1 MARLLP
7 PWYITKSQIS
17 FRLKLVR
24 GNVLYL
30 GVVRDRFICIGDRDI
45 AILSPH
51 NSAPGELLLR
61 ESAGILPIYALGYIY
76 CVLCIAYLVL
86 CPFES
91 TLNIVFLPKSTLKS
105 CVFQW
110 KGETLAF
117 AQLLHIP
124 LVLTS
129 TDNSET
135 FVRLV
140 WAHIYTYATKSYPGT
155 QVGKNIDWVDFQN
168 KKTKSDLAAQ
178 AAKQ

>member
-1 MARLLP
+1 M
-7 PWYITKSQIS
+7 
-17 FRLKLVR
+17 R

-61 ESAGILPIYALGYIY
+61 ESAGILPIYAFIYIVY
-76 CVLCIAYLVL
+76 CLLFIAYCVL

-91 TLNIVFLPKSTLKS
+91 TLNIVFLSKSTLKP

-110 KGETLAF
+110 KGETELGF
-117 AQLLHIP
+117 VQLLHIP

-129 TDNSET
+129 TNNSET
-135 FVRLV
+135 FARLV
-140 WAHIYTYATKSYPGT
+140 WAHIYMTRCM
-155 QVGKNIDWVDFQN
+155 VI
-168 KKTKSDLAAQ
+168 
-178 AAKQ
+178 